1 MSMPLDELSASQ
13 SKIRVLVIPGHD
25 PVGDWMAT
33 VINLDP
39 GMALLGLVRDLR
51 QVLYSVGRLAPDVL
65 LVDISSGILSENS
78 LINSISASASGMAVI
93 VVAMSNELDQVRQAM
108 LYGAQG
114 FLLKPFSEAELLS
127 SIRQAHGLMAQRR
140 AELSTSALLPAGPRA
155 EAPSR
160 SDVVAVYSPKGGV
173 GCTTLAINLA
183 MALHEISRLRVTLVD
198 GDLGFGDVD
207 TALNLTASTSIA
219 SLLARLETFDDEA
232 ALEESLI
239 LHRSGIRVLPAPPYL
254 DAADTIQPNQLQG
267 LLTRLAGLGE
277 GYVVVDTWSRLDDST
292 LAIIDCCQ
300 HLVVVTTP
308 QVTALRDTHRFL
320 EVMDLLG
327 YERERILLV
336 LNHCY
341 HRSNVKLQDVERA
354 LGHPITQV
362 IEHEAGAV
370 TASLNR
376 GVPLVQDY
384 RSSAVARAILRLARL
399 LAERGTGQEP
409 LKATR
414 KALAEAKQPAQPR
427 RLVLGRAEG

>member
-1 MSMPLDELSASQ
+1 MPMPFDELAPSP
-13 SKIRVLVIPGHD
+13 SKIRVLIIPGDD

-39 GMALLGLVRDLR
+39 NMALLGLVRDLR

-65 LVDISSGILSENS
+65 LVDISSGILKENS
-78 LINSISASASGMAVI
+78 LINRISTPASGVAVI
-93 VVAMSNELDQVRQAM
+93 VVAMNNEVEQVRQAM

-114 FLLKPFSEAELLS
+114 FLLKPFGEAELLS
-127 SIRQAHGLMAQRR
+127 SIRQAYELMAQRR
-140 AELSTSALLPAGPRA
+140 ADLSSSTLLPTGAKP
-155 EAPSR
+155 EAPAR
-160 SDVVAVYSPKGGV
+160 GDVVAVYGPKGGV

-183 MALHEISRLRVTLVD
+183 LALHDTSRLRVTLVD

-207 TALNLTASTSIA
+207 TALNLTPSTSIA
-219 SLLARLETFDDEA
+219 ALLARLETYDDDA
-232 ALEESLI
+232 ALEEGLM

-254 DAADTIQPNQLQG
+254 DAADTIQPDQLQG

-327 YERERILLV
+327 YERDRVLLV

-341 HRSNVKLQDVERA
+341 HRSKIKQQDVERA
-354 LGHPITQV
+354 LGHPIAQV
-362 IEHEAGAV
+362 IEHEAATV

-376 GVPLVQDY
+376 GVPLVQEY
-384 RSSAVARAILRLARL
+384 RSSDVAQAILKLARK
-399 LAERGTGQEP
+399 LAERGTGQAP

-414 KALAEAKQPAQPR
+414 QAAARVEQATPAR
-427 RLVLGRAEG
+427 GLILRRAEG